1 MMLLRNL
8 DNRFRILLSLIWRKS
23 MKRRRKKTRITNSIY
38 LIVSSRL
45 CVMKSS
51 KSSFSMLMTSSSI
64 SSSCK
69 GLGTLKDM
77 LDMIRMEKGW

>member
-1 MMLLRNL
+1 
-8 DNRFRILLSLIWRKS
+8 
-23 MKRRRKKTRITNSIY
+23 
-38 LIVSSRL
+38 
-45 CVMKSS
+45 MKSS

-77 LDMIRMEKGW
+77 LDMIRMEKG